1 MMKKII
7 TILFAIVLFSAP
19 VHAQALGEL
28 GKALGTLVG
37 KKVINSITNKVEQKS
52 AEIGDNAI
60 VKALQA
66 QADSTE
72 MAPGTEELGG
82 LGKALSG
89 FNTLIE
95 NSKTAGM
102 APLRDFREQNA
113 ARKEH
118 NLTLEYDDWDIPSG
132 K

>member
-1 MMKKII
+1 MKKII
-7 TILFAIVLFSAP
+7 TILFAAVLFSAP

-37 KKVINSITNKVEQKS
+37 QKVINSITNKVEQKS
-52 AEIGDNAI
+52 SEIGNNAI
-60 VKALQA
+60 VQALAA
-66 QADSTE
+66 QADSTGT
-72 MAPGTEELGG
+72 APDLEGLGG
-82 LGKALSG
+82 IGKAFSG
-89 FNTLIE
+89 LNALVE

-118 NLTLEYDDWDIPSG
+118 NLTLVYDDWD
-132 K
+132 